1 MAQVRSL
8 ELLRR
13 WQIMEMV
20 RGSGIGHG
28 SGGFP
33 PKLDVSDPIV

>member
-28 SGGFP
+28 SGGYGFT
-33 PKLDVSDPIV
+33 PKLDRHF